1 MVGEMVEH
9 MTDEQKQELQA
20 HKDKLENRAKAY
32 KNIFLDGEGKL
43 TVDAKIVFD
52 DLKRFCKIKDSS
64 FNPNTQ
70 FGIYINEGRRE
81 TFLRIVA
88 NLEYELEDLADFK
101 PVPAT
106 PQQPKE
112 ENNEKL

>member
-1 MVGEMVEH
+1 MVGHLE
-9 MTDEQKQELQA
+9 EQEQQLQI

-32 KNIFLDGEGKL
+32 KNIFLDGDGKL
-43 TVDAKIVFD
+43 TVDAQIVFD

-81 TFLRIVA
+81 TFLRIMA
-88 NLEYELEDLADFK
+88 NLEFELEDLADFK

-106 PQQPKE
+106 PITKE
-112 ENNEKL
+112 EQNEKL